1 MRTRS
6 PAKPLV
12 ITRRPEPRSR
22 YLALQVDR
30 LDGTDQLT
38 VRQALES
45 IGNVHLYAGALH
57 EGFKE
62 LGMFGGTILAGIHTG
77 LVTFIAAGL
86 GARFAFPQMGMEGPA
101 VWIADGAPMRAIDFV
116 VAKWLGSV
124 PVVALFPANGARVDD
139 RGRTQVAARFDERG
153 SGVASV
159 NLRVDGRD
167 VTHRSRVDANEIR
180 YAENLRPG
188 RHVAELVVRDH
199 AGNTTRRSWSF
210 DVVDH
215 DRGRGYGYGRDYG
228 YDRGGYDR
236 GGYGHDDGYGRR
248 W

>member
-1 MRTRS
+1 MKSTLRS
-6 PAKPLV
+6 QLAAAAMLLVPVGAMFTAAPAAAGSFLQDIIVEVAKENQ
-12 ITRRPEPRSR
+12 RRANEEAGIAPD
-22 YLALQVDR
+22 YGHDR
-30 LDGTDQLT
+30 RGAYYGRDGYGRD
-38 VRQALES
+38 RQA
-45 IGNVHLYAGALH
+45 
-57 EGFKE
+57 
-62 LGMFGGTILAGIHTG
+62 
-77 LVTFIAAGL
+77 
-86 GARFAFPQMGMEGPA
+86 PQI
-101 VWIADGAPMRAIDFV
+101 V
-116 VAKWLGSV
+116 S
-124 PVVALFPANGARVDD
+124 LFPADGSRVDD
-139 RGRTQVAARFDERG
+139 RGRTQIAARFNERG
-153 SGVASV
+153 TGVASV

-236 GGYGHDDGYGRR
+236 GGYGYDDGYGRR